1 MSLCGLSAAP
11 LRESDLWSLQAL
23 PEEVSVP
30 VVAGD
35 DWAENP
41 VDHFVLSKLLEA
53 GLRPSRREADRYTLV
68 RRLSFGLTGLPPSVQ
83 EVRDFVNDDSEEAC
97 ANLVDRLLE
106 SPHYGERWGRHWL
119 DVVRFGESDGV
130 LTVNEDKVRGNAWK
144 FRDAVIRAF
153 NEDLPF
159 DKFVRY
165 HLAAP
170 RSDEP
175 GRESYAELRQFMHL
189 GTRLQNNSDPND
201 KQFHR
206 LDDMVA
212 TTGTAFLGIT
222 FGCARCHDHPV
233 DPMSTEEYYQFTA
246 FYFDQFSEAPKASRK
261 KIELVVKEPRV
272 LLKGS
277 WRSPG
282 KVVSPGFLQVLM
294 RKDAGHWLGGAQGK
308 LEGLGQWLADHENGA
323 GQLLARVI
331 VNRLW
336 HHHFGQGLV
345 KSPNDFGN
353 LGSEPSH
360 PRLLD
365 FLARSLIEGN
375 WQLKPLHRMIVTSAT
390 YRQSSSTSPGFLE
403 KDADNVLLWH
413 RRPQRLEAEAIR
425 DQLLSVAGVLRREM
439 FGPSISI
446 GNYKTEVRDESS
458 SWRRSIYLQAHRSA
472 KHPTLSL
479 FNPPDMSRSVGA
491 RATGANPTGALF
503 ALNAPFGWEMSER
516 LAKRI
521 KEEVGDDRDQQI
533 EHAYLLV
540 LSRLPG
546 KEERQLGRELLSG
559 EPGRRLVNYCHLL
572 LGLNEFI
579 YVN

>member
-1 MSLCGLSAAP
+1 LSAAP
-11 LRESDLWSLQAL
+11 LRESDLWSVQAL

-53 GLRPSRREADRYTLV
+53 GLHPSRREADRYTLI
-68 RRLSFGLTGLPPSVQ
+68 RRLSLGLTGLPPSVQ
-83 EVRDFVNDDSEEAC
+83 EVRHFVDDESEEAC

-159 DKFVRY
+159 DNFVHY

-170 RSDEP
+170 PSYEP
-175 GRESYAELRQFMHL
+175 GRERYAELRQFMHL

-294 RKDAGHWLGGAQGK
+294 RKDVGHWMGESQGK
-308 LEGLGQWLADHENGA
+308 LESLGQWLTDHENGA

-353 LGSEPSH
+353 LGSPPSH

-390 YRQSSSTSPGFLE
+390 YRQSSSADPGFLE

-413 RRPQRLEAEAIR
+413 RMPQRLEAEAIR
-425 DQLLSVAGVLRREM
+425 DQLLSVAGVLRSEM

-446 GNYKTEVRDESS
+446 GNYKTEVRDEPS
-458 SWRRSIYLQAHRSA
+458 SWRRSVYLQAHRSA

-491 RATGANPTGALF
+491 RATGADPVGALF

-521 KEEVGDDRDQQI
+521 EEEVGDNRDQQI
-533 EHAYLLV
+533 EHAYLLL
-540 LSRLPG
+540 LSRLPNE
-546 KEERQLGRELLSG
+546 EERRLGRELLSG
-559 EPGRRLVNYCHLL
+559 EPGRLLVNYCHLL

>member
-1 MSLCGLSAAP
+1 MQP
-11 LRESDLWSLQAL
+11 LV
-23 PEEVSVP
+23 PEVAVP
-30 VVAGD
+30 TVVDD
-35 DWAENP
+35 DWVKNPIDQFILSRLAENGLHP
-41 VDHFVLSKLLEA
+41 V
-53 GLRPSRREADRYTLV
+53 REKADRHTLI
-68 RRLSFGLTGLPPSVQ
+68 RRLSFGLTGLPPSVP
-83 EVRDFVNDDSEEAC
+83 EIREFVNDGAEGAYGK
-97 ANLVDRLLE
+97 LVGRLLG
-106 SPHYGERWGRHWL
+106 SPHYGERWARHWL

-130 LTVNEDKVRGNAWK
+130 LTVNEDKVRSNAWK

-159 DKFVRY
+159 DKFVHY
-165 HLAAP
+165 HLAGPA
-170 RSDEP
+170 SYEP
-175 GRESYAELRQFMHL
+175 DGKRYAELRQFMHL

-233 DPMSTEEYYQFTA
+233 DPMTTEEYYQFTA
-246 FYFDQFSEAPKASRK
+246 FYFDQFREAPKASAK
-261 KIELVVKEPRV
+261 KIELVIKEPRV

-294 RKDAGHWLGGAQGK
+294 KKDAEYWLGETQGK
-308 LEGLGQWLADHENGA
+308 LEGLGQWLTDHENGA

-353 LGSEPSH
+353 LGSQPSH

-365 FLARSLIEGN
+365 FLARTLIEGN

-390 YRQSSSTSPGFLE
+390 YRQSSSTGSGFLE

-413 RRPQRLEAEAIR
+413 RKPQRLEAEAIR

-446 GNYKTEVRDESS
+446 GNYKTEVRDEPS

-491 RATGANPTGALF
+491 RATSADPVGALF
-503 ALNAPFGWEMSER
+503 ALNAPFGWDLSER
-516 LAKRI
+516 LASRI
-521 KEEVGDDRDQQI
+521 EEEVGDDRDQQI
-533 EHAYLLV
+533 EYAYLLV
-540 LSRLPG
+540 LSRLPD
-546 KEERQLGRELLSG
+546 EEELQLGRELLS
-559 EPGRRLVNYCHLL
+559 EESGRPLVNYCHLL